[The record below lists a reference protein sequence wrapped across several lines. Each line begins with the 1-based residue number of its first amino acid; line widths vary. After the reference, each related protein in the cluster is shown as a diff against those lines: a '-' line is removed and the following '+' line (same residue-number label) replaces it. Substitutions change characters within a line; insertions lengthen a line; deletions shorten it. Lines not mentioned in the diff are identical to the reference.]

1 VFVIEFAVC
10 GVFRREGVAGRGVK
24 PGIEAVGSIKKAAG
38 LADKALRDRRRGVA
52 YRDLREFI
60 ARLEKDG
67 ELRRVR
73 VEVDPVLEVTEVVQR
88 LGREARRGTIPH
100 ALEPHSMAR
109 SNVGPKGPTRIEAG
123 QTPAG
128 LGPALL
134 FENPKGSRVP
144 LLINAFGSVRRMC
157 LAFEVNGLGE
167 VAERIQGFLKME
179 TPQGLFDKI
188 KMLPKLAEL
197 GSFFPRSVKT
207 GDCQEVVRKGK
218 DVNLFD
224 FPILKCWP
232 QDGGRFITFPLVF
245 TKNPETG
252 KRNVGMYR
260 MQIYDQRTTGM
271 HWQTQ
276 KHGAEHFR
284 RAREKNPEG
293 RIPVSVAIGTDPA
306 TALSGMLPIPPD
318 LDEMMFA
325 GFLRREPV
333 EMVSCQTNELE
344 VPANAEIVLE
354 GYVNLNEMQTEG
366 PFGDHTGFYSLE
378 GDYPLFHVEC
388 MTQRKDPIYLTTVV
402 GPPPQEDFHMGHAV
416 ERIFL
421 PVMKMQYPE
430 IVDVSMPAEGIFHN
444 LMIVAIRKSYP
455 GHARKVMNAIWSLG
469 QAMFTKVI
477 VVVDHDVDIHD
488 YSEVVWKALC
498 ALDPE
503 RDVQFSL
510 GPMDT
515 LDHAAR
521 IQDFGSKMGIDAT
534 RKWASEG
541 FTRPWPDEIRMDETT
556 KKRVD
561 KLWKNLSLD

>member
-1 VFVIEFAVC
+1 M
-10 GVFRREGVAGRGVK
+10 
-24 PGIEAVGSIKKAAG
+24 
-38 LADKALRDRRRGVA
+38 A
-52 YRDLREFI
+52 YRDLREFVK
-60 ARLEKDG
+60 ALEKAG
-67 ELRRVR
+67 ELKRITA
-73 VEVDPVLEVTEVVQR
+73 EVDPVLEISEVVQR
-88 LGREARRGTIPH
+88 VARD
-100 ALEPHSMAR
+100 
-109 SNVGPKGPTRIEAG
+109 TRRAEKSV
-123 QTPAG
+123 
-128 LGPALL
+128 GPALL
-134 FENPKGSRVP
+134 FEKAKGSRYPV
-144 LLINAFGSVRRMC
+144 LVNTFGSVKRMAM
-157 LAFEVNGLGE
+157 AFEVEALDE
-167 VAERIQGFLKME
+167 VAARIRGFLDTKS
-179 TPQGLFDKI
+179 PQGLFDKI

-197 GSFFPRSVKT
+197 GSFFPKSVKD
-207 GDCQEVVRKGK
+207 GDCKEVIHKGS

-224 FPILKCWP
+224 FPILKTWP

-260 MQIYDQRTTGM
+260 MQVYDERTTGM

-293 RIPVSVAIGTDPA
+293 RIPVSVAIGEDPA
-306 TALSGMLPIPPD
+306 TALAGMLPIPPD

-333 EMVSCQTNELE
+333 EMVACETNELE

-354 GYVNLNEMQTEG
+354 GYVNLNEMRTEG

-378 GDYPLFHVEC
+378 GEFPVFHIEC
-388 MTQRKDPIYLTTVV
+388 VTHKKDPIYLTTVV
-402 GPPPQEDFHMGHAV
+402 GPPPQEDFYMGYAV
-416 ERIFL
+416 ERVFL

-430 IVDVSMPAEGIFHN
+430 IVDVAMPAEGIFHN

-477 VVVDHDVDIHD
+477 VVVDHDVDVHN

-503 RDVQFSL
+503 RDVQFTF
-510 GPMDT
+510 GPTDT
-515 LDHAAR
+515 LDHASR
-521 IQDFGSKMGIDAT
+521 LQDFGSKMGIDAT
-534 RKWASEG
+534 RKWKSEG
-541 FTRPWPDEIRMDETT
+541 FERPWPDEILMDEET
-556 KKRVD
+556 KARVAGM
-561 KLWKNLSLD
+561 WKGLGL